1 MVKESLDL
9 LRRDGKVMVTMG
21 NPLVFRQKLKGIFE
35 AEKSWANFNYVIAA
49 PNGTAKVSVLADCK
63 ILEDEPLSSEGWIV
77 EGTLP

>member
-1 MVKESLDL
+1 MWKETHPLVSESLDL

-35 AEKSWANFNYVIAA
+35 EEKSWANFNYQIAA

-63 ILEDEPLSSEGWIV
+63 ILED
-77 EGTLP
+77 